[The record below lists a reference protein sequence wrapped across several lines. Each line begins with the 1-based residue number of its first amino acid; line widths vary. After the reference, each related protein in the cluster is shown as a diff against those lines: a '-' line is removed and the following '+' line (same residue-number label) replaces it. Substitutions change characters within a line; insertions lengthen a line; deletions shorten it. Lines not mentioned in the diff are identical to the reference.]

1 MTDRADYKRIT
12 VTLPK
17 SLLYE
22 IDITTGDVSNG
33 TYMIRMLERGLWSK
47 G

>member
-17 SLLYE
+17 S
-22 IDITTGDVSNG
+22 TGDVSNG
-33 TYMIRMLERGLWSK
+33 TYIIRMLERGLWSK